1 MKRTIILIAVLF
13 IAVFVVAGLYF
24 SRLEGSKMEAKDD
37 LAAIPADATLLLSF
51 RNDSSLYDLFQ
62 DYRGFEMVLGKAGY
76 AELGT
81 LKKIFRG
88 RPEWIALL
96 ADQPIYMS
104 FHPEPG
110 EVAWLISVPLKE
122 EIDPLQ
128 EAGTMDS
135 LMTMVSLDASRGFY
149 ELTVP
154 GIDRPLF
161 GSIEP
166 NRISLSFSRDLLER
180 ALDGTAPRLSALF
193 LEKFQENSDLNN
205 SPVQL
210 YINHE
215 PLEFLI
221 GAVARNQNATTQL
234 FSNLDGLTL
243 MGINYKSDVLMF
255 SGSSIISSTDSS
267 YLSLLIEQE
276 PVQHQLKNWIPD
288 NVAVVSSYGISDYG
302 KFRSGLSD
310 IFANRQETA
319 PLTEQIRYIESNQ
332 DISIEDEYLPI
343 WGSEFARLRLRS
355 GEEIAVVAV
364 RDSLEYS
371 KVADK
376 LSTLSTDSSY
386 RRFDNSNLLY
396 YALGDPMK
404 EFKRPYFT
412 YSRGYVVVA
421 NSLDALDNYMDR
433 IKRNELL
440 VNDEDYQLYDR
451 LQSASSNYSLFIHQ
465 ENASRLISR
474 NLREPMR
481 QNYNNTSNFAFQ
493 DFYAFTLQLSGNGD
507 RFSVNLYGK
516 FLTES
521 SFPDN
526 KKATDSVKTR

>member
-1 MKRTIILIAVLF
+1 MKRTIILIVVLF

-24 SRLEGSKMEAKDD
+24 SRLAESKMEARED

-51 RNDSSLYDLFQ
+51 KNDSSLYDLFQ
-62 DYRGFEMVLGKAGY
+62 DYRGFEMVLGKADF
-76 AELGT
+76 AELGR
-81 LKKIFRG
+81 LKDIFRD
-88 RPEWIALL
+88 RPEWMTLL
-96 ADQPIYMS
+96 ANQPIYLS
-104 FHPEPG
+104 FHPEKG
-110 EVAWLISVPLKE
+110 AIVWLLSVPLKE

-128 EAGTMDS
+128 AAGAMDS
-135 LMTMVSLDASRGFY
+135 LMTMVPLDASRGLY

-161 GSIEP
+161 GNLESK
-166 NRISLSFSRDLLER
+166 RLSLSFSRNLLER
-180 ALDGTAPRLSALF
+180 SLDETAPRLSALF
-193 LEKFQENSDLNN
+193 LEKFQENSHLND

-215 PLEFLI
+215 PLSDFL
-221 GAVARNQNATTQL
+221 AVIARNQTATTQL

-255 SGSSIISSTDSS
+255 SGSSIISATDSS
-267 YLSLLIEQE
+267 YLSLFLDQE
-276 PVQHQLKNWIPD
+276 PVVHQLKNWIPD
-288 NVAVVSSYGISDYG
+288 NVAEVSSYGISDYR
-302 KFRSGLSD
+302 KFHSRLTD
-310 IFANRQETA
+310 IFASRQETGA
-319 PLTEQIRYIESNQ
+319 LAEQIRYIESNQ
-332 DISIEDEYLPI
+332 EISIDDEFLPI

-355 GEEIAVVAV
+355 GEEIAVAAV
-364 RDSLEYS
+364 RDSLEYAE
-371 KVADK
+371 VVDK

-396 YALGDPMK
+396 YALGDPML

-412 YSRGYVVVA
+412 YSGGYVVIA
-421 NSLDALDNYMDR
+421 NSLGALTDYMDR
-433 IKRNELL
+433 IDNGRLL

-474 NLREPMR
+474 NLNEEMR
-481 QNYNNTSNFAFQ
+481 KNYNNTSNFAFQ
-493 DFYAFTLQLSGNGD
+493 DFYAFTLQLSGNAD

-516 FLTES
+516 FLTDNS
-521 SFPDN
+521 LPDN
-526 KKATDSVKTR
+526 ENAAD